1 MRSVS
6 VYRSRTRFWLRDLLI
21 LVDETVHHLP
31 TSYPH
36 AGQISNRRRKR
47 VAVGWALP
55 APLMRTMA
63 VVVRQVLAQHGQQVA
78 GAVDQDPVQTE
89 PPRGTV
95 HTQRCAYAL

>member
-1 MRSVS
+1 MMARGARRGRWLVRCQLRRGTLC
-6 VYRSRTRFWLRDLLI
+6 RSRIRFWLRDLLI

-55 APLMRTMA
+55 APLTRAMA
-63 VVVRQVLAQHGQQVA
+63 VVVRQVLA
-78 GAVDQDPVQTE
+78 
-89 PPRGTV
+89 RYSLSTV
-95 HTQRCAYAL
+95 SRWRVP